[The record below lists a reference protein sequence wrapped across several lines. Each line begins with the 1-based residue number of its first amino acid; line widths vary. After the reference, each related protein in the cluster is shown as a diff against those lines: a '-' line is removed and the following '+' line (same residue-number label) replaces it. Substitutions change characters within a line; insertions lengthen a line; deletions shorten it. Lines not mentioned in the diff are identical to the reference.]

1 MYVFRCLFWKLLLLV
16 LLSPILL
23 GSVLGRCWRGGIRCD
38 RAVTTRRAEPLV
50 CRSDLPALVALLIS
64 VTVLSALPLPLPLPF
79 PFPLLLLLLLP
90 ATLLVV
96 DGTGRL

>member
-1 MYVFRCLFWKLLLLV
+1 M
-16 LLSPILL
+16 
-23 GSVLGRCWRGGIRCD
+23 LGRCWRGGIRCD

-64 VTVLSALPLPLPLPF
+64 VTVLSALPLPLPLPLPF
-79 PFPLLLLLLLP
+79 PLPIPFPLPLLLLLLLP

>member
-1 MYVFRCLFWKLLLLV
+1 M
-16 LLSPILL
+16 
-23 GSVLGRCWRGGIRCD
+23 LGRCWRGGIRCD

-50 CRSDLPALVALLIS
+50 CRNVLPALVALLIS

-79 PFPLLLLLLLP
+79 PLPIPFPLPLLLLLLLP